1 MKTSFLDYYK
11 LILQKVSFDPVLL
24 KKEYRKA
31 VQRLRPEEA
40 DQLRRWLRQKPFYQ
54 VIQPDN
60 KETPVRL

>member
-31 VQRLRPEEA
+31 VQRLQPEEA
-40 DQLRRWLRQKPFYQ
+40 DQLKKWLRQKPFYQ
-54 VIQPDN
+54 MIQPES
-60 KETPVRL
+60 KETSMRL

>member
-31 VQRLRPEEA
+31 VQRLQPEEA
-40 DQLRRWLRQKPFYQ
+40 DQLKQWLRQKPFYQ
-54 VIQPDN
+54 MLTPDSR
-60 KETPVRL
+60 ETPIRL